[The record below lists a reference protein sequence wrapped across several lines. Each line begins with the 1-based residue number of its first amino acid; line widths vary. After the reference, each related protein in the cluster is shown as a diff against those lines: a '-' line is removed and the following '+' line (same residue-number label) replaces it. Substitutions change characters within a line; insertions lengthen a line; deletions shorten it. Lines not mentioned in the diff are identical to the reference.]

1 MKEKVKRGNI
11 GWNRL
16 WMTLNTVR
24 ENLGLAKHVEKRNHK
39 IFNRR
44 LIYITVKI
52 CQEWNLIL
60 VSSCSLGDGKRKRN
74 RVESGSITYQ
84 RPQELSSRKD

>member
-1 MKEKVKRGNI
+1 MKEKVKSGNI

-16 WMTLNTVR
+16 WTTLNTVR
-24 ENLGLAKHVEKRNHK
+24 ENLGLAKHVGKRNHK

-44 LIYITVKI
+44 LICITVKI